1 MEVVAARK
9 RGAPRD
15 NVNRVRGA
23 KLQEAL
29 WKAVRADNF
38 ERLDR
43 MCRSIAERAADGD
56 LACASFIYDRFLGRP
71 APALPDIDSDRAFSI
86 TWSFGAERTLEHQTS
101 QPLDSSTLSAPQPV
115 EVDPE
120 G

>member
-43 MCRSIAERAADGD
+43 MCSSIAERAAEGD

-71 APALPDIDSDRAFSI
+71 GPALPDVDSDRAFAI
-86 TWSFGAERTLEHQTS
+86 TWSFGPSAVEHQPS
-101 QPLDSSTLSAPQPV
+101 QAIDIPQVSSAQPA
-115 EVDPE
+115 DDGPA